1 MTLRGMMRWPLGYAS
16 LAGSV
21 GAWAVLAL
29 ALVSGGL
36 DPRAALAPLLR
47 FATTSA
53 LVVSLLALGLGILA
67 VLRGDQ
73 GVPAALGVGCSLL
86 FLLMFS
92 GLGWMFLR

>member
-1 MTLRGMMRWPLGYAS
+1 MRRWPLGYAS
-16 LAGSV
+16 LAG
-21 GAWAVLAL
+21 GLAAWAILAL

-53 LVVSLLALGLGILA
+53 LVVSLLALVLGIFT

-73 GVPAALGVGCSLL
+73 GVPAALGVGCSVL
-86 FLLMFS
+86 FLMMFS
-92 GLGWMFLR
+92 GLGWMFLQ